1 MKKFRH
7 FGEVVLTA
15 ALSAAL
21 LAGCGSSAAPAA
33 GTESAKA
40 AAVERTGETASGG
53 QTGKE
58 AAAGQTRLD
67 KILAEGKITNV
78 CEPYFAPYEFIDNTK
93 SGQDQFRGAD
103 MELARYIA
111 KDLGVELEIV
121 PLEWS
126 AVLTGVTEGKYDM
139 ACAGLGYTE
148 ERAKT
153 MNLSDIYQQGSK
165 QGLLIRAEDAD
176 KYKTFDDFKGKK
188 VGFQS
193 GTIQETLATQQ
204 LPESELVTY
213 DLINNAVLALDAGKV
228 DAVSVAIP
236 NGEMFAKSNPK
247 LAVFEGQYFERGK
260 NGNCIG
266 LPKGETALRDRINA
280 IIAEVTEKGLYQ
292 QWLDEAVTEA
302 KALGLDVN

>member
-15 ALSAAL
+15 AVSAAL

-78 CEPYFAPYEFIDNTK
+78 CEPYFAPYEFINNTK

-204 LPESELVTY
+204 LPESEPVTY

>member
-1 MKKFRH
+1 MKKFKR
-7 FGEVVLTA
+7 FQGAVLTA
-15 ALSAAL
+15 VLSAVL
-21 LAGCGSSAAPAA
+21 LAGCGRSASPAA
-33 GTESAKA
+33 GTDAAKTA
-40 AAVERTGETASGG
+40 ATEQTGNSASGG
-53 QTGKE
+53 Q
-58 AAAGQTRLD
+58 AGATATEQTRLD

-148 ERAKT
+148 ERVKT

-176 KYKTFDDFKGKK
+176 KYKTFDDF
-188 VGFQS
+188 
-193 GTIQETLATQQ
+193 
-204 LPESELVTY
+204 
-213 DLINNAVLALDAGKV
+213 
-228 DAVSVAIP
+228 
-236 NGEMFAKSNPK
+236 
-247 LAVFEGQYFERGK
+247 
-260 NGNCIG
+260 
-266 LPKGETALRDRINA
+266 
-280 IIAEVTEKGLYQ
+280 
-292 QWLDEAVTEA
+292 
-302 KALGLDVN
+302 

>member
-40 AAVERTGETASGG
+40 AAVERTGETASRG

-204 LPESELVTY
+204 LPESEFVTY

>member
-1 MKKFRH
+1 MKKFKR
-7 FGEVVLTA
+7 FQGAVLTA
-15 ALSAAL
+15 VLSAAL
-21 LAGCGSSAAPAA
+21 LAGCGSSASPAA
-33 GTESAKA
+33 AGKESAKA
-40 AAVERTGETASGG
+40 ATTEQTGNSASGG
-53 QTGKE
+53 QAG
-58 AAAGQTRLD
+58 AAATEQTRLD

-165 QGLLIRAEDAD
+165 QGLLIRDLS
-176 KYKTFDDFKGKK
+176 GVKK

-266 LPKGETALRDRINA
+266 LPKGETALRDRVNA

-292 QWLDEAVTEA
+292 QWLDEAVQEA

>member
-15 ALSAAL
+15 AVSAAL

-204 LPESELVTY
+204 LPESEPVTY

>member
-1 MKKFRH
+1 MKKFGH

-33 GTESAKA
+33 GMESAKA

>member
-15 ALSAAL
+15 AVSAAL

-53 QTGKE
+53 QIGKE

>member
-1 MKKFRH
+1 MKKFKR
-7 FGEVVLTA
+7 FQGAVLTA
-15 ALSAAL
+15 VLSAAL
-21 LAGCGSSAAPAA
+21 LAGCGSSASPAA
-33 GTESAKA
+33 AGKESAKA
-40 AAVERTGETASGG
+40 ATTEQTGNSASGG
-53 QTGKE
+53 QAG
-58 AAAGQTRLD
+58 AAATEQTRLD

-176 KYKTFDDFKGKK
+176 KYKTFDDFKGKRS
-188 VGFQS
+188 VS
-193 GTIQETLATQQ
+193 S
-204 LPESELVTY
+204 PEQFRRRSRRSSCRNRSL
-213 DLINNAVLALDAGKV
+213 
-228 DAVSVAIP
+228 
-236 NGEMFAKSNPK
+236 
-247 LAVFEGQYFERGK
+247 
-260 NGNCIG
+260 
-266 LPKGETALRDRINA
+266 
-280 IIAEVTEKGLYQ
+280 
-292 QWLDEAVTEA
+292 
-302 KALGLDVN
+302 

>member
-1 MKKFRH
+1 MKKFKR
-7 FGEVVLTA
+7 FQGAVLTA
-15 ALSAAL
+15 VLSAAL
-21 LAGCGSSAAPAA
+21 LAGCGSSASPAA
-33 GTESAKA
+33 AGKESAKA
-40 AAVERTGETASGG
+40 ATTEQTGNNASGG
-53 QTGKE
+53 QAG
-58 AAAGQTRLD
+58 AAATEQTRLD

-165 QGLLIRAEDAD
+165 QGLLIRAEDSD

-266 LPKGETALRDRINA
+266 LPKGETALRDRVNA
-280 IIAEVTEKGLYQ
+280 IIADVTEKGLYQ
-292 QWLDEAVTEA
+292 QWLDEAVQEA

>member
-15 ALSAAL
+15 AVSAAL

-78 CEPYFAPYEFIDNTK
+78 CEPYFAPYEFINNTK